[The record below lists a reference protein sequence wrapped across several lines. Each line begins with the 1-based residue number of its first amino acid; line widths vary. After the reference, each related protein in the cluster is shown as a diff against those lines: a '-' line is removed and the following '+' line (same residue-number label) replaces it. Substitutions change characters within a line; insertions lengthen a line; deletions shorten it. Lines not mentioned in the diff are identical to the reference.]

1 LKPKRKSR
9 LFQKRLSSV
18 KNLKKNKDNDS
29 QRTNRAEGGYED
41 VYVGK
46 EVMKIALNVHEEWY
60 YGKHEDVNNAYYVP
74 DKSKY
79 KIVKGIIL

>member
-18 KNLKKNKDNDS
+18 KNLKKN
-29 QRTNRAEGGYED
+29 EGGYED